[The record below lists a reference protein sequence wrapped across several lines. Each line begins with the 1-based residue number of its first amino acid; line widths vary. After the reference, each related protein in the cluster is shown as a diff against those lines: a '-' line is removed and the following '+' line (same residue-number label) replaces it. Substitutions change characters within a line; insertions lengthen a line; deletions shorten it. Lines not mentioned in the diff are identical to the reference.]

1 MKKQEFK
8 EIVNEGLDRDK
19 SIMIIKIKGSRDAYH
34 RLVIILG
41 EDIKPNYKRYIK
53 ETDDNMIFKDT
64 GDRVEDLLMTNNIN
78 ELSWFI
84 W

>member
-8 EIVNEGLDRDK
+8 ETVNEGLDRDK
-19 SIMIIKIKGSRDAYH
+19 GIMIVKIKGAKDVNPKI
-34 RLVIILG
+34 VIIQG
-41 EDIKPNYKRYIK
+41 EDIKPNFKRYIK
-53 ETDDNMIFKDT
+53 ETDDNMVFKDT

>member
-8 EIVNEGLDRDK
+8 NIVNEGLDRDK
-19 SIMIIKIKGSRDAYH
+19 SIMIIKIKGSRDVNT
-34 RLVIILG
+34 RLVIIQG

-53 ETDDNMIFKDT
+53 ETDDNMIFKDS